1 VSLKY
6 FPAIVTGVAGSHKAD
21 SIENALIDSLI
32 GSHYETGIDA
42 GTEAAV

>member
-6 FPAIVTGVAGSHKAD
+6 FPAIEPGVAGSHKAD
-21 SIENALIDSLI
+21 GIENALIDSLI

-42 GTEAAV
+42 GAEATI